1 MTVMLRISLCS
12 HFCNLVLNKEKFIR
26 PSSLHI
32 SCARSAQRA
41 CAKCARA
48 NTQAFKSLHPGN
60 DSSSLHN
67 AQNTRQTT
75 QAHKAYE
82 AIGSLGC
89 SHAIFMPTQVSQSGP
104 QPRRRTVPLILPARH
119 CVTLLSDPAHAKAET
134 WGGTFP
140 HTLPS
145 LHPENPAEPA
155 KPIALQAT
163 GEPFPADWRPSLCV
177 SQIHFQ
183 SSDFVWQN
191 WRATGPDQAEF
202 SIEESASSACAA
214 KHDRVT
220 SVA

>member
-1 MTVMLRISLCS
+1 MQSAHANMQAP
-12 HFCNLVLNKEKFIR
+12 FI
-26 PSSLHI
+26 
-32 SCARSAQRA
+32 
-41 CAKCARA
+41 
-48 NTQAFKSLHPGN
+48 FKSLHPGN

-67 AQNTRQTT
+67 AQDMRQTR

-89 SHAIFMPTQVSQSGP
+89 SHTSFMLTQAYQSGP
-104 QPRRRTVPLILPARH
+104 QPRRRTAPLILPARKTHRPLCSLGIARH
-119 CVTLLSDPAHAKAET
+119 CSQTLRTLKQKHGAAPFRT
-134 WGGTFP
+134 RCP
-140 HTLPS
+140 HCIQKTLQKQQNPS
-145 LHPENPAEPA
+145 PCKQPQPRAS
-155 KPIALQAT
+155 

-191 WRATGPDQAEF
+191 WRATGPDQTEF